1 MVSQAIKQPQ
11 IAVNPHAKTVRR
23 SYRVAIK
30 CVDQQQREEINQ
42 RIRKLEEQQLLL
54 LSPQIV
60 KKAEELYKTNP
71 KEGFFTRKLCKEVGK
86 SPNIAES
93 AFHWLY
99 IAIKGKRDKEQK
111 VQGLLNFLIKNPQQ
125 LVEWMIFGRSPY
137 TESSLGNFWKL
148 KRRYVINLL
157 TSTRQQA
164 DGYWKKRERK
174 TYDSN
179 NLEFNAFFPSIT
191 QQTIVQSIDDALFY
205 YTNAFAI
212 IPQIT
217 KRQQAFL
224 AKLKLLKKEQAVVV
238 PFLTSWI
245 NSPQLSRWKS
255 LKILA
260 EQLANTLGKPTRKLF
275 SAVRLIIVFTLFDH
289 FMQSVPQL
297 VKGLPVAEVVPLPFK
312 HKKKGRLPIKLLM
325 KKDYVITRQGNA
337 KTLTAQ
343 IRKQGWTELGFPQ
356 KGKKKLVAKTLFPSK
371 VQEYIH
377 NGAEIKLFQVSSG
390 QAPSYKPRVDVVLE
404 GTLDCF
410 HSSTLLHTNLPL
422 ISGQKKAVLGLDI
435 NRLGAHMVAF
445 NTSISLPPEI
455 LLLAE
460 RYTHLTAEVLPELH
474 RGLTRKRK
482 TRDTIGFCKLQ
493 GEINRVYTRRMR
505 IIRELTRLL
514 PHFLAAVMVKKQ
526 CKTLKIE
533 QLAVDPSGTKG
544 ALAKAIYTMPDNL
557 LIYQKA
563 VWLASQEL
571 GYQVQ
576 LESVSPYHTSTIH
589 YGCGGTLARL
599 QGQYDLVPCT
609 KCGLK
614 VNTHTNAAHNIASL
628 PGTLLP
634 SL

>member
-1 MVSQAIKQPQ
+1 MVSQVIKKAQVAI
-11 IAVNPHAKTVRR
+11 NPHSKTAMR
-23 SYRVAIK
+23 SYQVALK
-30 CVDQQQREEINQ
+30 CVDQQQREEINR
-42 RIRKLEEQQLLL
+42 RIRKLEEQQHLL

-60 KKAEELYKTNP
+60 KRAETLFGTNP
-71 KEGFFTRKLCKEVGK
+71 KEGFFTRQLCKEVGK

-93 AFHWLY
+93 AFHWLH

-111 VQGLLNFLIKNPQQ
+111 VQGLLNFLLKNPQQ

-137 TESSLGNFWKL
+137 AESSLGNYWKL

-164 DGYWKKRERK
+164 DGYWRKKK
-174 TYDSN
+174 KVIYGSN
-179 NLEFNAFFPSIT
+179 HLQFNSFLTSTT
-191 QQTIVQSIDDALFY
+191 QQAIVQAIDDVLFF
-205 YTNAFAI
+205 YTNAFTA

-217 KRQQAFL
+217 TRQQAFL
-224 AKLKLLKKEQAVVV
+224 AKLKLLKNEQAVVV

-245 NSPQLSRWKS
+245 NSPHLSRWKS

-260 EQLANTLGKPTRKLF
+260 EQLAKTLGKPSRKLF

-289 FMQSVPQL
+289 FMQSAPQL
-297 VKGLPVAEVVPLPFK
+297 AKGLPVAKVVPLPFK
-312 HKKKGRLPIKLLM
+312 QKKKGRLPIKLLM

-371 VQEYIH
+371 VREYIH

-390 QAPSYKPRVDVVLE
+390 QAPNYKPRVDVVLE
-404 GTLDCF
+404 GAMDCF
-410 HSSTLLHTNLPL
+410 HSSTLLHTYLPL
-422 ISGQKKAVLGLDI
+422 ISGQKKAILGLDI
-435 NRLGAHMVAF
+435 NRLGVHMVAF
-445 NTSISLPPEI
+445 NTSVSLPPDI

-460 RYTHLTAEVLPELH
+460 RYTHLSNKVLPELH
-474 RGLTRKRK
+474 RGLMRKRK
-482 TRDTIGFCKLQ
+482 ARDNLGFCKLQ
-493 GEINRVYTRRMR
+493 GELNRVYTRRMR

-514 PHFLAAVMVKKQ
+514 PHLLAAVMVKKQ

-533 QLAVDPSGTKG
+533 QLTVDPSGTKG
-544 ALAKAIYTMPDNL
+544 ALAKAIYTMPDSL
-557 LIYQKA
+557 FIYRKA

-576 LESVSPYHTSTIH
+576 LESVSPYHTSTVH
-589 YGCGGTLARL
+589 YGCGGKLVRN
-599 QGQYDLVPCT
+599 QSQYDLAPCR
-609 KCGLK
+609 KCGQR

-628 PGTLLP
+628 SGTLLP

>member
-1 MVSQAIKQPQ
+1 MVSQATKQTQ
-11 IAVNPHAKTVRR
+11 VAINPHSKTVMR
-23 SYRVAIK
+23 SYQVALK
-30 CVDQQQREEINQ
+30 CVDQHQREEINQ

-60 KKAEELYKTNP
+60 KKAETLYSSNP
-71 KEGFFTRKLCKEVGK
+71 KEGFFTRQLCKEVGK

-93 AFHWLY
+93 AFHWLH

-111 VQGLLNFLIKNPQQ
+111 VQGLLNFLVKNPQQ

-137 TESSLGNFWKL
+137 TESSLGNYWKL

-164 DGYWKKRERK
+164 DGYWRKKK
-174 TYDSN
+174 KATYHLN
-179 NLEFNAFFPSIT
+179 NLHHNSFLTSTT
-191 QQTIVQSIDDALFY
+191 QQDIVQAIDDALFF
-205 YTNAFAI
+205 YTNEFTTI
-212 IPQIT
+212 SQIT

-224 AKLKLLKKEQAVVV
+224 AKLQLLKNEQAVVA

-255 LKILA
+255 LKTLA
-260 EQLANTLGKPTRKLF
+260 EQLANTLGKPSRKLF

-297 VKGLPVAEVVPLPFK
+297 VKGLPVAKVVPLPFK
-312 HKKKGRLPIKLLM
+312 QKKKGRLPIKLLM

-337 KTLTAQ
+337 KTLTTQ

-356 KGKKKLVAKTLFPSK
+356 KGKRKLAAKTLFPSK

-390 QAPSYKPRVDVVLE
+390 QAPSYKPRVDVVLG
-404 GTLDCF
+404 GTMDCF
-410 HSSTLLHTNLPL
+410 HSSTLLHTYLPL
-422 ISGQKKAVLGLDI
+422 ISGRKKAVLGLDI
-435 NRLGAHMVAF
+435 NRLGVHMLAF
-445 NTSISLPPEI
+445 NTSVSLPPDI

-460 RYTHLTAEVLPELH
+460 RYTHLSNKVLPELH
-474 RGLTRKRK
+474 RGLMCKRK
-482 TRDTIGFCKLQ
+482 ARDAHGFCKLQ
-493 GEINRVYTRRMR
+493 GELNRVYTRRMR
-505 IIRELTRLL
+505 IIRELTLLL
-514 PHFLAAVMVKKQ
+514 PHFLAAVIVKKQ

-533 QLAVDPSGTKG
+533 QLTVDPSGTKG
-544 ALAKAIYTMPDNL
+544 ALAKAIYTMPDSL
-557 LIYQKA
+557 FIYQKA

-571 GYQVQ
+571 GYKLQ

-589 YGCGGTLARL
+589 YGCGGMLVRT
-599 QGQYDLVPCT
+599 QNQYNYAPCR
-609 KCGLK
+609 KCGRK
-614 VNTHTNAAHNIASL
+614 INTHTNAAHNIASL
-628 PGTLLP
+628 SGTILP
-634 SL
+634 SF